1 MGTMGILSFALGGG
15 VIIFALVISFS
26 GGPGI
31 LFGPVL
37 GFFGFLGL
45 GVGLSDIFTAGTE
58 PRRPQRPL
66 GTLSKIGILVMGLGL
81 ATLFTLPLAV
91 GIFFQR
97 FTFVLPIVLLVVGAV
112 LIAMGERE
120 HKAEISDTRR

>member
-66 GTLSKIGILVMGLGL
+66 GTLGKIGILVIGLGL
-81 ATLFTLPLAV
+81 ATLFLPLAV
-91 GIFFQR
+91 GIFFGLML
-97 FTFVLPIVLLVVGAV
+97 VLPIVLFVVGAV
-112 LIAMGERE
+112 LIALGGRE
-120 HKAEISDTRR
+120 HKSETTSTR